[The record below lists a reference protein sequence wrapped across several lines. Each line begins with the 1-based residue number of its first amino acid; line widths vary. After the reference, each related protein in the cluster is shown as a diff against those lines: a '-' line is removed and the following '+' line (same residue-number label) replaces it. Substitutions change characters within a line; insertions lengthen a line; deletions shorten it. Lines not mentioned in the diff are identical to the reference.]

1 MAAENKSIIIAS
13 KKNAPGTLYKWKAM
27 GDFMKEFTSSID
39 ATFSSGELGKNLNI
53 SQAVSGLPSAYAR
66 SSMFSY
72 AMKSTASDGQ
82 GTGLNAFYGSLID
95 EWKGFIASF
104 VFLLINSLVCFDGAV
119 NPSPPE
125 VLLSKI
131 PVSKSFLPNIR
142 I

>member
-1 MAAENKSIIIAS
+1 MAAENKSIIIKS
-13 KKNAPGTLYKWKAM
+13 NKNASGPLYKWQSM

-39 ATFSSGELGKNLNI
+39 ATFSSGEAGKNLNI

-72 AMKSTASDGQ
+72 AMKSTASDGH

-104 VFLLINSLVCFDGAV
+104 VLAGSASFNVKRVNLIYSKGDGSIENA
-119 NPSPPE
+119 E
-125 VLLSKI
+125 
-131 PVSKSFLPNIR
+131 NI
-142 I
+142 